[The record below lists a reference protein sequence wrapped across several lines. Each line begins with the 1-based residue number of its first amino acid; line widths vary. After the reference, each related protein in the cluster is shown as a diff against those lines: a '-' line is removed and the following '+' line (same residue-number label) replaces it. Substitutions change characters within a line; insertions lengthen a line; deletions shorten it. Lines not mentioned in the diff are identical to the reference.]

1 MSRYLLCQSIHPLV
15 CYIRYTV
22 MSSRFFLT
30 ILFHSRIPVQII
42 GIRYF
47 FHWIF
52 DRRDWRICCSRWWSY
67 LFIYIPC
74 SFIISFCCC
83 NCCLIF
89 NLDICLCFLVI
100 LYKMSMFSKRFNRYF
115 LRINVRLYNHLYG
128 RSCII
133 SIEIFVI

>member
-1 MSRYLLCQSIHPLV
+1 MAARSFFAILL
-15 CYIRYTV
+15 
-22 MSSRFFLT
+22 
-30 ILFHSRIPVQII
+30 HSRIPVQII

-52 DRRDWRICCSRWWSY
+52 DRWDWRICCSRWWSY

-83 NCCLIF
+83 DCCLIF
-89 NLDICLCFLVI
+89 NLDICLCLFIV
-100 LYKMSMFSKRFNRYF
+100 LYKMPMFTKRFNRYF
-115 LRINVRLYNHLYG
+115 LRINVCLYNHLYG

-133 SIEIFVI
+133 SIKLFVIEQVSRCCIF